1 MSNFLHIKNID
12 FPGVILDILLGSMEL
27 GVELVMRITDDLKI
41 ISEIK
46 SLHIARLGSIEAR
59 FYKMFFSFFQKK
71 ILDLISYPHFQVG
84 VFGLSRRFA
93 RVVNQVLKIGVGY
106 LRRNLGIVIEPLKK
120 ILNGLLTKFAPDDLT
135 ALLL

>member
-1 MSNFLHIKNID
+1 MRDLAPLRQD
-12 FPGVILDILLGSMEL
+12 FVNC
-27 GVELVMRITDDLKI
+27 
-41 ISEIK
+41 
-46 SLHIARLGSIEAR
+46 
-59 FYKMFFSFFQKK
+59 FFQK
-71 ILDLISYPHFQVG
+71 DFGSYLINPHFQVG

>member
-1 MSNFLHIKNID
+1 MTLRSSLRSRVSTLRGLAPLRQD
-12 FPGVILDILLGSMEL
+12 FVNC
-27 GVELVMRITDDLKI
+27 
-41 ISEIK
+41 
-46 SLHIARLGSIEAR
+46 
-59 FYKMFFSFFQKK
+59 FFQK
-71 ILDLISYPHFQVG
+71 DFGSYLINPHFQVG

-93 RVVNQVLKIGVGY
+93 RVVNQVLKIGVRY